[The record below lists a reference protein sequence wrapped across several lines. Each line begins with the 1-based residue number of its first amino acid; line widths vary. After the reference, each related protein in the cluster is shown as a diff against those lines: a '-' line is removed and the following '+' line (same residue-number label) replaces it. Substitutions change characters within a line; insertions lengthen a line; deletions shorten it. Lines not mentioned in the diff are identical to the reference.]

1 MIKSFKKFKSDK
13 IQHGYV
19 EIYSNY
25 LSNLKN
31 KKLKILEIG
40 VADGKSI
47 LSWSDYFKKSLIIGI
62 DIKKLNLE
70 KLKLNK
76 KNIHIHQGSQSD
88 SLFLTSLIKKYKSFD
103 IIIDDGSHIP
113 YDVKKSFNFLF
124 PALKNGG
131 FYFVEDLQTSYIHFF
146 GGNPFDLTNAN
157 THVNFFKS
165 LIDRIHFKEIAN
177 PYYSKQRYD
186 GKIYSIA
193 FFRNLLVVNKN
204 LNLNESNLV
213 LDNSYENKR
222 FNEKIRRNPH
232 RQFSYYIK
240 YKIFY
245 KIYTQILFLFNLF
258 KKVILLRF

>member
-13 IQHGYV
+13 IRHGYV

-62 DIKKLNLE
+62 DIKKLNLK

-88 SLFLTSLIKKYKSFD
+88 PLFLDWLIKRYKSFD

-113 YDVKKSFNFLF
+113 VDVKKSFNLLF
-124 PALKNGG
+124 PALKNKG

-177 PYYSKQRYD
+177 PYYLKQRYD

-204 LNLNESNLV
+204 INLNESNLV
-213 LDNSYENKR
+213 LNNSYENKR
-222 FNEKIRRNPH
+222 FDEKVRRNPDK
-232 RQFSYYIK
+232 RFRYFLK
-240 YKIFY
+240 YKILY
-245 KIYTQILFLFNLF
+245 KSYTQILFFTNLLKKIILF
-258 KKVILLRF
+258 RF